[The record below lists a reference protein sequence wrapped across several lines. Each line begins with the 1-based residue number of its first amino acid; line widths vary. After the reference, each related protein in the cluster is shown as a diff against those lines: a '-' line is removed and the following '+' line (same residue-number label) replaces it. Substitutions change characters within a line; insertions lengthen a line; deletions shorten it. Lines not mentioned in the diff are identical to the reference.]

1 MWSSVAVPHQHVAHN
16 AQRHRWRTS
25 WNGSRDVSGFSQQRE
40 PVSSRFR
47 GGIMSFFI
55 SFMPLNKLVLEL
67 KLHFK
72 KEYNYDAIG

>member
-1 MWSSVAVPHQHVAHN
+1 MWPTMHSDTDGVLPGMDRAMFQVSPSRGSQLAVDL
-16 AQRHRWRTS
+16 
-25 WNGSRDVSGFSQQRE
+25 G
-40 PVSSRFR
+40 